1 MSSLPLTSEDLL
13 RYRRVL
19 DEALAT
25 DKLDSAQ
32 YRTRIRALVLAVS
45 KRDLNALIK
54 DLVPA
59 VGQPGFTDEGHEV
72 PVPLSSKPVE
82 PRPRPWEM
90 FQTTQSSP
98 IDSFPSLPG
107 EEEDVVPEE
116 DLVSDE
122 DTALLGEVGVDESAA
137 FLEETG
143 VDEDTARLED
153 VRIDEDDVHREK
165 SQVQTDEEPPEPV
178 MAVSPGFPEADGPA
192 THVVPVVPSE
202 PPAVSAETVPGELVP
217 IRQWSVEVSSVEQAS
232 TSTAL
237 APVGQNPTAELSR
250 RGQRSTEVSQVESRS
265 EAALS
270 PTETDDDGSVN
281 RVVVVMVPSA
291 PSPDE
296 SSVITSSW
304 DELPSADPSWV
315 TSLMQPAEPAT
326 TEPNQ
331 AEAVQAEA
339 VPEEAV
345 QAESA
350 QAEAVQAESAQ
361 AEAAPEEPVQAEETM
376 DVSEPEETEMIT
388 RISAPINFDDSEA
401 PTQILDAI
409 KDLPI
414 FREDAA
420 PVGET
425 VEPPQ
430 PVLPYSANQPLSSTP
445 ADPMAQ
451 TVPSSSAGHAVPH
464 MPPPVP
470 NEPSPA
476 TLAAMPPPAPP
487 VQTPWGPHGHD
498 PLATMPPPPDPAVTA
513 SPAFDPDHGAA
524 SAVPPYVPPPSYGHY
539 ELSLPP
545 PSSAPYQS
553 AVPVYSSQPVGRQ
566 APKRRSPWAWVIVT
580 LMVLALLAWIAY
592 LVFFPQTRRSAS
604 ELFSQPGDQGPSVVL
619 QGETSQ

>member
-90 FQTTQSSP
+90 FQTSQSSP
-98 IDSFPSLPG
+98 IDSFPSLPD

-116 DLVSDE
+116 DLIPDE
-122 DTALLGEVGVDESAA
+122 DTALLGEVGVDE
-137 FLEETG
+137 G
-143 VDEDTARLED
+143 TARLED
-153 VRIDEDDVHREK
+153 VRIDEDDVHRKK

-178 MAVSPGFPEADGPA
+178 MAASPGFPEADGPA
-192 THVVPVVPSE
+192 THVVPVVPSA

-237 APVGQNPTAELSR
+237 APVGQKPTAELSR

-296 SSVITSSW
+296 PSVITSSW

-315 TSLMQPAEPAT
+315 TSLMEPAEPAA
-326 TEPNQ
+326 TEPIQ
-331 AEAVQAEA
+331 AEPVQAEPVQAEA
-339 VPEEAV
+339 APE
-345 QAESA
+345 
-350 QAEAVQAESAQ
+350 EAVQAESAQ

-376 DVSEPEETEMIT
+376 DVPEPEETEMIT

-409 KDLPI
+409 KDLSI

-420 PVGET
+420 PVGEK

-451 TVPSSSAGHAVPH
+451 AIPSSSAGHAVPH

-470 NEPSPA
+470 EPSPA

-498 PLATMPPPPDPAVTA
+498 PLAAMPPPPDPAVTA
-513 SPAFDPDHGAA
+513 SPAFGPDHGAA

-539 ELSLPP
+539 ELGLPP

-580 LMVLALLAWIAY
+580 LMVVALLAWIAY

-604 ELFSQPGDQGPSVVL
+604 ELFSQPWDQGPSVVL

>member
-90 FQTTQSSP
+90 FQTSQSSP

-116 DLVSDE
+116 DIVPDE

-137 FLEETG
+137 LLEETG

-178 MAVSPGFPEADGPA
+178 MAASPGFLEADRPA

-237 APVGQNPTAELSR
+237 APVGQKPTAELSR

-296 SSVITSSW
+296 PSVITSSW

-315 TSLMQPAEPAT
+315 TSLMEPAEPAA
-326 TEPNQ
+326 TEPIQ
-331 AEAVQAEA
+331 AEPVQAEPVQAEA
-339 VPEEAV
+339 APE
-345 QAESA
+345 
-350 QAEAVQAESAQ
+350 EAVQAESAQ
-361 AEAAPEEPVQAEETM
+361 AEAAPEAPVQAEETM
-376 DVSEPEETEMIT
+376 DVPEPEETEMIT

-409 KDLPI
+409 KDLSI

-420 PVGET
+420 PVGEK

-451 TVPSSSAGHAVPH
+451 TIPSSSAGHAVPH

-513 SPAFDPDHGAA
+513 SPAFGPDHGAA
-524 SAVPPYVPPPSYGHY
+524 SAVPPPSYGHY

-566 APKRRSPWAWVIVT
+566 APKRRSSWAWVIVT

-604 ELFSQPGDQGPSVVL
+604 ELFSQPWDQGPSVVL

>member
-90 FQTTQSSP
+90 FQTSQSSP
-98 IDSFPSLPG
+98 IDSFPSFPG

-116 DLVSDE
+116 DLVPDE
-122 DTALLGEVGVDESAA
+122 DTA

-178 MAVSPGFPEADGPA
+178 TAASPGFPEADGPA

-237 APVGQNPTAELSR
+237 APVGQKPTAELSR

-331 AEAVQAEA
+331 AEAV
-339 VPEEAV
+339 PE
-345 QAESA
+345 
-350 QAEAVQAESAQ
+350 EAVQAESAQ
-361 AEAAPEEPVQAEETM
+361 AEAAPEEPVQAEETI
-376 DVSEPEETEMIT
+376 DVPEPEETEMIT

-409 KDLPI
+409 KDLSI

-420 PVGET
+420 PVGEK

-487 VQTPWGPHGHD
+487 VQPPWGPHGHD

-513 SPAFDPDHGAA
+513 SPAFDPDHSAA

-604 ELFSQPGDQGPSVVL
+604 ELFSQPWDQGPSVVL

>member
-1 MSSLPLTSEDLL
+1 VSSLPLTSEDLL

-25 DKLDSAQ
+25 DKLDSMQ
-32 YRTRIRALVLAVS
+32 YRTRIRALVLAAS

-72 PVPLSSKPVE
+72 PTPLSSKPVE

-90 FQTTQSSP
+90 FQTSQSSP

-107 EEEDVVPEE
+107 EEDVVSEE
-116 DLVSDE
+116 GLVPDE
-122 DTALLGEVGVDESAA
+122 DTALLGEVGVDENAA

-143 VDEDTARLED
+143 ADEDTTRLED
-153 VRIDEDDVHREK
+153 VRSDEDDVHGEK

-178 MAVSPGFPEADGPA
+178 MVASPGFPEVDGPA
-192 THVVPVVPSE
+192 THVVPVVPSA
-202 PPAVSAETVPGELVP
+202 PPAVPAETVPGELVP

-237 APVGQNPTAELSR
+237 APVGQKPTAELSR
-250 RGQRSTEVSQVESRS
+250 RGQRSTDVSQVESRS

-296 SSVITSSW
+296 PSVITSSW
-304 DELPSADPSWV
+304 DELPSADSSWV
-315 TSLMQPAEPAT
+315 TSLMEPAEPAT
-326 TEPNQ
+326 TEAIR
-331 AEAVQAEA
+331 AEPAPEEA
-339 VPEEAV
+339 APEEAV
-345 QAESA
+345 QAEP
-350 QAEAVQAESAQ
+350 VQ

-376 DVSEPEETEMIT
+376 DVPEPEETEMIT
-388 RISAPINFDDSEA
+388 RISAPISFDDSEA

-420 PVGET
+420 PVGENAT
-425 VEPPQ
+425 PPQ
-430 PVLPYSANQPLSSTP
+430 PVLPHSANQPLSSTP

-451 TVPSSSAGHAVPH
+451 TIPSSSAGHAVPH

-470 NEPSPA
+470 EPSPA

-487 VQTPWGPHGHD
+487 APNPAQAPWAPSGHD
-498 PLATMPPPPDPAVTA
+498 PLATMPPPPEPAVTT
-513 SPAFDPDHGAA
+513 SPAFDPGHGAA
-524 SAVPPYVPPPSYGHY
+524 SAAPPYVPPPSYGHY
-539 ELSLPP
+539 ELSMPP

-566 APKRRSPWAWVIVT
+566 APKRRSSWAWVVVT
-580 LMVLALLAWIAY
+580 LMVVALLAWIAY

-604 ELFSQPGDQGPSVVL
+604 ELFSQPRDQGPSVVL
-619 QGETSQ
+619 QDGTSQ

>member
-90 FQTTQSSP
+90 FQTSQSSP
-98 IDSFPSLPG
+98 IDSFPSLPD

-116 DLVSDE
+116 DLIPDE
-122 DTALLGEVGVDESAA
+122 DTALLGEVGVDE
-137 FLEETG
+137 G
-143 VDEDTARLED
+143 TARLED
-153 VRIDEDDVHREK
+153 VRIDEDDVHRKK

-178 MAVSPGFPEADGPA
+178 MAASPGFPEADGPA
-192 THVVPVVPSE
+192 THVVPVVPSA

-237 APVGQNPTAELSR
+237 APVGQKPTAELSR

-296 SSVITSSW
+296 PSVITSSW

-315 TSLMQPAEPAT
+315 TSLMEPAEPAA
-326 TEPNQ
+326 TEPIQ
-331 AEAVQAEA
+331 AEPVQAEP
-339 VPEEAV
+339 V
-345 QAESA
+345 
-350 QAEAVQAESAQ
+350 Q
-361 AEAAPEEPVQAEETM
+361 AEAAPEEAVQAEETM
-376 DVSEPEETEMIT
+376 DVPEPEETEMIT

-409 KDLPI
+409 KDLSI

-420 PVGET
+420 PVGEK

-451 TVPSSSAGHAVPH
+451 AIPSSSAGHAVPH

-470 NEPSPA
+470 EPSPA

-487 VQTPWGPHGHD
+487 VQTPWAPHGHD
-498 PLATMPPPPDPAVTA
+498 PLAAMPPPPDPAVPA
-513 SPAFDPDHGAA
+513 SPAFDSGHGAA

-539 ELSLPP
+539 ELGLPP

-580 LMVLALLAWIAY
+580 LMVVALLAWIAY

-604 ELFSQPGDQGPSVVL
+604 ELFSQPWDQGPSVVL

>member
-25 DKLDSAQ
+25 DKLDSTQ

-72 PVPLSSKPVE
+72 PVLLSSKPVE

-90 FQTTQSSP
+90 FQTSQSSP

-107 EEEDVVPEE
+107 EEEEEDVVPEE
-116 DLVSDE
+116 DLVPDE

-137 FLEETG
+137 FLEEAG
-143 VDEDTARLED
+143 VDEDTARLKD

-178 MAVSPGFPEADGPA
+178 MAASPGFPEVDGPA
-192 THVVPVVPSE
+192 THVVPVVPSA

-237 APVGQNPTAELSR
+237 APVGQKPTAELSR

-296 SSVITSSW
+296 PSVITSSW

-315 TSLMQPAEPAT
+315 TSLMEPAEPAT
-326 TEPNQ
+326 TEPIQ
-331 AEAVQAEA
+331 AEPVQAEA
-339 VPEEAV
+339 ASEEPV
-345 QAESA
+345 QAEP
-350 QAEAVQAESAQ
+350 VQT
-361 AEAAPEEPVQAEETM
+361 EAAPEEPVQDEEAM
-376 DVSEPEETEMIT
+376 DVLEPEETEMIT

-409 KDLPI
+409 KDLSI

-420 PVGET
+420 PVGEKA
-425 VEPPQ
+425 EPPQ

-451 TVPSSSAGHAVPH
+451 TIPSSSAGHAVPH

-487 VQTPWGPHGHD
+487 VPPPVQTPWVPHGHD
-498 PLATMPPPPDPAVTA
+498 PLATMPPPPDPAVMA
-513 SPAFDPDHGAA
+513 SPASEPGHGAA

-566 APKRRSPWAWVIVT
+566 DPKRRSPWAWVIVT
-580 LMVLALLAWIAY
+580 LMVVALLAWIAY

-604 ELFSQPGDQGPSVVL
+604 ELISQPRDQGPSVVL

>member
-82 PRPRPWEM
+82 PRPRSWEM
-90 FQTTQSSP
+90 FQTSQSSP

-116 DLVSDE
+116 DLVPDE

-178 MAVSPGFPEADGPA
+178 MAASPGFPEADGPA
-192 THVVPVVPSE
+192 TQVVPVVPSE

-237 APVGQNPTAELSR
+237 APVGQKPTAELSR

-296 SSVITSSW
+296 PSVITSSW

-315 TSLMQPAEPAT
+315 TSLMEPAEPAT
-326 TEPNQ
+326 TEPIQ
-331 AEAVQAEA
+331 AEPVQAEA

-345 QAESA
+345 QAES
-350 QAEAVQAESAQ
+350 VQ

-376 DVSEPEETEMIT
+376 DVPEPEETEMIT

-409 KDLPI
+409 KDLSI

-420 PVGET
+420 PVGEK

-451 TVPSSSAGHAVPH
+451 AIPSSSAGHAVPH

-470 NEPSPA
+470 EPSPA

-487 VQTPWGPHGHD
+487 VQTLWAPHGHD
-498 PLATMPPPPDPAVTA
+498 PLAAMPPPPDPAVPA
-513 SPAFDPDHGAA
+513 SPAFDSGHGAA
-524 SAVPPYVPPPSYGHY
+524 SAAPPYVPPPSYGHY
-539 ELSLPP
+539 ELGLPP

-580 LMVLALLAWIAY
+580 LMVVALLAWIAY

-604 ELFSQPGDQGPSVVL
+604 ELFSQPWDQGPSVVL

>member
-1 MSSLPLTSEDLL
+1 VSSLPLTSEDLL

-25 DKLDSAQ
+25 DKLDSMQ
-32 YRTRIRALVLAVS
+32 YRTRIRALVLAAS

-72 PVPLSSKPVE
+72 PTPLSSKPVE

-90 FQTTQSSP
+90 FQTSQSSP

-107 EEEDVVPEE
+107 EEDVVSEE
-116 DLVSDE
+116 GLVPDE
-122 DTALLGEVGVDESAA
+122 DTALLGEVGVDENAA

-143 VDEDTARLED
+143 ADEDTTRLED
-153 VRIDEDDVHREK
+153 VRSDEDDVHGEK
-165 SQVQTDEEPPEPV
+165 AQVQTDEEPPEPV
-178 MAVSPGFPEADGPA
+178 MVASPGFPEVDGPA
-192 THVVPVVPSE
+192 THVVPVVSSA
-202 PPAVSAETVPGELVP
+202 PPAVPAETVPGELVP

-237 APVGQNPTAELSR
+237 ATVGQKPTAELSR
-250 RGQRSTEVSQVESRS
+250 RGQRSTDVSQVESRS

-296 SSVITSSW
+296 PSVITSSW
-304 DELPSADPSWV
+304 DELPSADSSWV
-315 TSLMQPAEPAT
+315 TSLMEPAEPAT
-326 TEPNQ
+326 TEAMQ
-331 AEAVQAEA
+331 AEPA
-339 VPEEAV
+339 PEEAV
-345 QAESA
+345 QAEP
-350 QAEAVQAESAQ
+350 VQ

-376 DVSEPEETEMIT
+376 DVPEPEETEMIT
-388 RISAPINFDDSEA
+388 RISAPISFDDSEA

-420 PVGET
+420 PVGENAT
-425 VEPPQ
+425 PPQ
-430 PVLPYSANQPLSSTP
+430 PVLPHPANQPLSSTP

-451 TVPSSSAGHAVPH
+451 TIPSSSAGHAVPH

-470 NEPSPA
+470 EPSPA

-487 VQTPWGPHGHD
+487 APNPAQAPWAPSGHD
-498 PLATMPPPPDPAVTA
+498 PLATMPPPPEPAVAA
-513 SPAFDPDHGAA
+513 SPAFDPGHGAA

-566 APKRRSPWAWVIVT
+566 APKRRSPWAWVVVT
-580 LMVLALLAWIAY
+580 LMVVALLAWIAY

-604 ELFSQPGDQGPSVVL
+604 ELFSQPGTRGPSVVL
-619 QGETSQ
+619 QDGTSQ

>member
-90 FQTTQSSP
+90 FQTSQSSP

-116 DLVSDE
+116 DIVPDE

-137 FLEETG
+137 LLEETG

-178 MAVSPGFPEADGPA
+178 MAASPGFLEADGPA

-237 APVGQNPTAELSR
+237 APVGQKPTAELSR

-296 SSVITSSW
+296 PSVITSSW

-315 TSLMQPAEPAT
+315 TSLMEPAELAA
-326 TEPNQ
+326 TEPIQ
-331 AEAVQAEA
+331 AEPVQAEPVQAEA
-339 VPEEAV
+339 APE
-345 QAESA
+345 
-350 QAEAVQAESAQ
+350 EAVQAESAQ
-361 AEAAPEEPVQAEETM
+361 AEAAPEAPVQAEETM
-376 DVSEPEETEMIT
+376 DVPEPEETEMVT

-409 KDLPI
+409 KDLSI

-420 PVGET
+420 PVGEK

-451 TVPSSSAGHAVPH
+451 TIPSSSAGHAVPH

-513 SPAFDPDHGAA
+513 SPAFGPDHGAA
-524 SAVPPYVPPPSYGHY
+524 SAVPPPSYGHY

-566 APKRRSPWAWVIVT
+566 APKRRSSWAWVIVT

-604 ELFSQPGDQGPSVVL
+604 ELFSQPWDQGPSVVL

>member
-90 FQTTQSSP
+90 FQTSQSSP
-98 IDSFPSLPG
+98 IDSFPSLPD

-116 DLVSDE
+116 DLIPDE
-122 DTALLGEVGVDESAA
+122 DTALLGEVGVDE
-137 FLEETG
+137 G
-143 VDEDTARLED
+143 TARLED
-153 VRIDEDDVHREK
+153 VRIDEDDVHRKK

-178 MAVSPGFPEADGPA
+178 MAASPGFPEADGPA
-192 THVVPVVPSE
+192 THVVPVVPSA

-237 APVGQNPTAELSR
+237 APVGQKPTAELSR

-296 SSVITSSW
+296 PSVITSSW

-315 TSLMQPAEPAT
+315 TSLMEPAEPAA
-326 TEPNQ
+326 TEPIQ
-331 AEAVQAEA
+331 AEPVQAEP
-339 VPEEAV
+339 V
-345 QAESA
+345 
-350 QAEAVQAESAQ
+350 Q

-376 DVSEPEETEMIT
+376 DVPEPEETEMIT

-409 KDLPI
+409 KDLSI

-420 PVGET
+420 PVGEK

-451 TVPSSSAGHAVPH
+451 AIPSSSAGHAVPH

-470 NEPSPA
+470 EPSPA

-487 VQTPWGPHGHD
+487 VQTPWAPHGHD
-498 PLATMPPPPDPAVTA
+498 PLAAMPPPPDPAVPA
-513 SPAFDPDHGAA
+513 SPAFDSGHGAA

-539 ELSLPP
+539 ELGLPP

-580 LMVLALLAWIAY
+580 LMVVALLAWIAY

-604 ELFSQPGDQGPSVVL
+604 ELFSQPWDQGPSVVL

>member
-90 FQTTQSSP
+90 FQTSQSSP
-98 IDSFPSLPG
+98 IDSFPSLPD

-116 DLVSDE
+116 DLIPDE
-122 DTALLGEVGVDESAA
+122 DTALLGEVGVDE
-137 FLEETG
+137 G
-143 VDEDTARLED
+143 TARLED
-153 VRIDEDDVHREK
+153 VRIDEDDVHRKK

-178 MAVSPGFPEADGPA
+178 MAASPGFPEADGPA
-192 THVVPVVPSE
+192 THVVPVVPSA

-237 APVGQNPTAELSR
+237 APVGQKPTAELSR

-296 SSVITSSW
+296 PSVITSSW

-315 TSLMQPAEPAT
+315 TSLMEPAEPAT
-326 TEPNQ
+326 TEPIQ
-331 AEAVQAEA
+331 AEPVQAEA
-339 VPEEAV
+339 VPE
-345 QAESA
+345 
-350 QAEAVQAESAQ
+350 EAVQAESAQ

-376 DVSEPEETEMIT
+376 DVPEPEETEMIT

-409 KDLPI
+409 KDLSI

-420 PVGET
+420 PVGEK

-451 TVPSSSAGHAVPH
+451 AIPSSSAGHAVPH

-470 NEPSPA
+470 EPSPA

-487 VQTPWGPHGHD
+487 VQTPWAPHGHD
-498 PLATMPPPPDPAVTA
+498 PLAAMPPPPDPAVPA
-513 SPAFDPDHGAA
+513 SPAFDSGHGAA

-539 ELSLPP
+539 ELGLPP

-580 LMVLALLAWIAY
+580 LMVVALLAWIAY

-604 ELFSQPGDQGPSVVL
+604 ELFSQPWDQGPSVVL

>member
-90 FQTTQSSP
+90 FQTSQSSP
-98 IDSFPSLPG
+98 IDSFPSFPG

-116 DLVSDE
+116 DLVPDE
-122 DTALLGEVGVDESAA
+122 DTA

-178 MAVSPGFPEADGPA
+178 MAASPGFPEADGPA

-237 APVGQNPTAELSR
+237 APVGQKPTAELSR

-326 TEPNQ
+326 TEPIQ
-331 AEAVQAEA
+331 AEPASEEPVQAEP
-339 VPEEAV
+339 V
-345 QAESA
+345 
-350 QAEAVQAESAQ
+350 Q

-376 DVSEPEETEMIT
+376 DVPEPEETEMIT

-420 PVGET
+420 PVGEK

-451 TVPSSSAGHAVPH
+451 TIPSSSAGHAVPH

-487 VQTPWGPHGHD
+487 VQPPWGPHGHD

-513 SPAFDPDHGAA
+513 SPAFDPDHSAA

-604 ELFSQPGDQGPSVVL
+604 ELFSQPWDQGPSVVL

>member
-25 DKLDSAQ
+25 D
-32 YRTRIRALVLAVS
+32 
-45 KRDLNALIK
+45 NALIK

-153 VRIDEDDVHREK
+153 VRIDEDDIHREK

-237 APVGQNPTAELSR
+237 APVGQKPTAELSR

-296 SSVITSSW
+296 PSVITSSW

-339 VPEEAV
+339 V
-345 QAESA
+345 
-350 QAEAVQAESAQ
+350 
-361 AEAAPEEPVQAEETM
+361 PEEPVQAEETM

>member
-82 PRPRPWEM
+82 PRPRSWEM
-90 FQTTQSSP
+90 FQTSQSSP

-116 DLVSDE
+116 DLVPDE
-122 DTALLGEVGVDESAA
+122 DTALLGEVGVDE
-137 FLEETG
+137 G
-143 VDEDTARLED
+143 TARLED

-178 MAVSPGFPEADGPA
+178 MAASPGFPEADGPA
-192 THVVPVVPSE
+192 TQVVPVVPSE

-237 APVGQNPTAELSR
+237 APVGQKPTAELSR

-296 SSVITSSW
+296 PSVITSSW

-326 TEPNQ
+326 TEPIQ
-331 AEAVQAEA
+331 AEPASEEPVQAEP
-339 VPEEAV
+339 V
-345 QAESA
+345 
-350 QAEAVQAESAQ
+350 Q
-361 AEAAPEEPVQAEETM
+361 AEAAPEEPVQAEETI
-376 DVSEPEETEMIT
+376 DVPEPEETEMIT

-420 PVGET
+420 PVGEK

-498 PLATMPPPPDPAVTA
+498 PLAAMPPPPDPAVTA

-604 ELFSQPGDQGPSVVL
+604 ELFSQPWDQGPSVVL